1 MADELRVRGKG
12 SGVIFGGADG
22 NYGTGIQ
29 GSIQRSDTWSG
40 TEALAE
46 QYLRSM
52 GTIYT
57 EGHWGERH
65 EPLFRAALQNT
76 DAVVQ
81 SRSSNS
87 WGPLSL
93 DHVYEFTGGISM
105 AVRHVTG
112 KKAAAYFND
121 LRTPGR
127 ARIQEAGPAVM
138 VEARATVLND
148 KYLKEMME
156 EGPGAAGSFAAVVQ
170 NTFGWE
176 TTQPGMIDDHLW
188 EDYKSVF
195 LDDALRL
202 GMKEYFEDKN
212 PYALQEMTGVM
223 LEAIRKGFW
232 EASPETAQE
241 IARRHGELVERFG
254 PGCSGHVCD
263 NVEVQKAVAAQMARP
278 EAYQAAIRKVREAA
292 PAGKEAEE
300 VTGQRMRRQDTP
312 ERQPDEATTSRR
324 TLIIWSLLA
333 LCAAA
338 VLVGG
343 RRRARRR

>member
-1 MADELRVRGKG
+1 
-12 SGVIFGGADG
+12 
-22 NYGTGIQ
+22 
-29 GSIQRSDTWSG
+29 
-40 TEALAE
+40 
-46 QYLRSM
+46 
-52 GTIYT
+52 
-57 EGHWGERH
+57 
-65 EPLFRAALQNT
+65 
-76 DAVVQ
+76 
-81 SRSSNS
+81 
-87 WGPLSL
+87 
-93 DHVYEFTGGISM
+93 
-105 AVRHVTG
+105 
-112 KKAAAYFND
+112 
-121 LRTPGR
+121 
-127 ARIQEAGPAVM
+127 M

-176 TTQPGMIDDHLW
+176 TTRPGMIDDHLW

-254 PGCSGHVCD
+254 PGCSGPVCD
-263 NVEVQKAVAAQMARP
+263 NVEVQKAVAAQLARP
-278 EAYQAAIRKVREAA
+278 QAYQAAIRKVREAA